1 MDTHPAPFIQ
11 LYGEEFILK
20 LPEKILPAGSEYIRQ
35 DALLQAD
42 GPVNKSGRHHDRIA
56 GFQFRALSLKRV
68 PEASGKDV
76 TALGMGMG
84 MTRSDRA
91 GLE

>member
-1 MDTHPAPFIQ
+1 M
-11 LYGEEFILK
+11 FILDSA
-20 LPEKILPAGSEYIRQ
+20 EKILPAGSKNIQ
-35 DALLQAD
+35 QNTLLQAD
-42 GPVNKSGRHHDRIA
+42 GSVNKPGRHYDRIT
-56 GFQFRALSLKRV
+56 GFQFRALSLNRV